1 MADFK
6 EAMAFLETLEFSS
19 PSDILHK
26 NPKEKDITFYGI
38 YKYAHPS
45 WAGWDKVLKAIDKMG
60 NLEKASV
67 LLSKDSELKELVYK
81 FYKSEFW
88 NAMKLDYIED
98 NIKANEMFVFGV
110 NAGQANAIKAAQ
122 KLVGVSV
129 DGIIGEKT
137 IRAINAYD
145 TLAFDLGYDR
155 LEIAYY
161 QSLIE
166 RDPSLA
172 INRQGWIRRAKAV

>member
-45 WAGWDKVLKAIDKMG
+45 WAGWDKVQRAIDKVG
-60 NLEKASV
+60 DLEKASV
-67 LLSKDSELKELVYK
+67 ILSKDSELKELVYK
-81 FYKSEFW
+81 FYKAEFW
-88 NAMKLDYIED
+88 DVMKLESIKD
-98 NIKANEMFVFGV
+98 NIKANEMFIFGV
-110 NAGQANAIKAAQ
+110 NAGHHNAIKAAQ
-122 KLVGVSV
+122 KLVGVSI

-137 IRAINAYD
+137 IRAINDYD

-155 LEIAYY
+155 LEVAYY

-166 RDPSLA
+166 KNPSLA
-172 INRQGWIRRAKAV
+172 INERGWIRRAKAV